1 MPDRL
6 RGYAGFRNVMTH
18 TPFTEHEPLHRH
30 RPRRH
35 RPEDDE
41 SNGRRGGDR
50 ETSGTRVGGK
60 RDVSF
65 AVGVWGRQTFGSPN
79 VGGKRDEMGTVT
91 ASRDARTV
99 MGPRDDGAAPAAE
112 RRDSGVGK
120 TWVWQRVER
129 GDAPPQAAPQTV
141 VLRPRRRHKV
151 KKKEKGGYGVESTLW
166 DKHKGAH
173 KGKGC
178 G

>member
-79 VGGKRDEMGTVT
+79 VGGKRDETVT